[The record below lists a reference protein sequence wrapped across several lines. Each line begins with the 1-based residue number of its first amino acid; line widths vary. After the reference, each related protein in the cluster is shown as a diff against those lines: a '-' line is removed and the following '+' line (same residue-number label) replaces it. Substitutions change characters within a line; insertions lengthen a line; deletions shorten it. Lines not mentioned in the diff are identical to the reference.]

1 MLVDRYMAGELRADH
16 FITHRFA
23 GVESTN
29 QAVPAAAVAGA
40 AKLRRTL
47 SLLALHE
54 AEE

>member
-1 MLVDRYMAGELRADH
+1 MLVDRYMAGELPADH

-29 QAVPAAAVAGA
+29 QAVLAAAAGA